1 MRSST
6 REAPVPN
13 AIETC
18 RELYERIEAATSE
31 CGLDAEQVRLS
42 ADRYCERSGGRD
54 FVTQDAYRP
63 TGAALGCPLPDD
75 GVSRKLSLVSEELE
89 RFLRRARADAR
100 SWFAFVPANS
110 YHVTVVNRGHYDTSE
125 VVSVDAAMRRQLAA
139 VVGRSPSITLDL
151 AGIALTRQGRVIAK
165 CIPRSDDLVMLR
177 ELIVSRIPELAENVP
192 RTAHI
197 KLGHVLL
204 PLTAEQVSEFVAF
217 VKSLDEVAR
226 GVLLFHDLFTPA
238 GRVPLASVAHEGVTP
253 RAACIDV
260 EPASKGAARTR
271 SVS

>member
-13 AIETC
+13 ASEIC
-18 RELYERIEAATSE
+18 RELYEQIEAATRE

-42 ADRYCERSGGRD
+42 AERYRERSAGRD
-54 FVTQDAYRP
+54 FVAAEAYRP

-75 GVSRKLSLVSEELE
+75 GLSRTLSVVAAELE
-89 RFLRRARADAR
+89 RFLRRAHPDAG
-100 SWFAFVPANS
+100 SWFAFVPASS
-110 YHVTVVNRGHYDTSE
+110 YHVTVVNRGHYDTSA
-125 VVSVDAAMRRQLAA
+125 VVSVDAAMRRRLAG
-139 VVGRSPSITLDL
+139 VVEKSPAITLDL
-151 AGIALTRQGRVIAK
+151 AGIALTRQGRVLAK
-165 CIPRSDDLVMLR
+165 CIPRSDDLGMLR

-204 PLTAEQVSEFVAF
+204 PLTAEQIPDFVAF
-217 VKSLDEVAR
+217 ATSFDEIVSGALR
-226 GVLLFHDLFTPA
+226 FHELFTPA
-238 GRVPLASVAHEGVTP
+238 GRVPLASVAHGVTP
-253 RAACIDV
+253 PAACIDV
-260 EPASKGAARTR
+260 EPESKGAARTR